1 MNGEYGHW
9 RLECEY
15 LPNAKSFTYLMVG
28 SNGIDYIGAK
38 DMSTPWEYY
47 QSSSALVR
55 EAIKG
60 GVTFEYC
67 ILRMF
72 STKHG
77 AFKYEAELIEELQ
90 CDESE
95 SYYNQQSR
103 GPSFNFTGRHHTEE
117 NKEYLRELNAGKK
130 HTEESKQKM
139 RKKRVN
145 AHRMRPTDETRRKMS
160 EIKKS
165 QDGHKIS
172 EDVKGK
178 ISETLRARKTT
189 SYCVEI
195 DGEVF
200 ESLYK
205 AAAAKGC
212 TPQAISYRIKSGNFP
227 NYKLLS

>member
-95 SYYNQQSR
+95 TYYNQQSR

-117 NKEYLRELNAGKK
+117 NKELFRKNSTGKIPTEDALKKMRRKRLNVHRMQK
-130 HTEESKQKM
+130 TEETKDKM
-139 RKKRVN
+139 RE
-145 AHRMRPTDETRRKMS
+145 AKM
-160 EIKKS
+160 
-165 QDGHKIS
+165 GTKIS
-172 EDVKGK
+172 EDVKEK
-178 ISETLRARKTT
+178 IKASTHGRK
-189 SYCVEI
+189 SINYRVKI
-195 DGEVF
+195 DGEVY

-205 AAAAKGC
+205 AAEAKGC
-212 TPQAISYRIKSGNFP
+212 TPQAISYRVKSGNFP
-227 NYKLLS
+227 NYKFLS